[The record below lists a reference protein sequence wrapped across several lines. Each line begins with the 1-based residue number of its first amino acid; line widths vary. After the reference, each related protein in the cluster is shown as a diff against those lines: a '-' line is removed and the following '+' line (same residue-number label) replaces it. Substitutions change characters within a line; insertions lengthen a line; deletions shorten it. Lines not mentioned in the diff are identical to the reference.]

1 MTLLKIIEG
10 ILNKKNQINSLNYS
24 CRDNDLLKIIEGI
37 LNKKNQINFWTI
49 LAVIMILLKIIE
61 GILNKKNQ
69 INSLNYSCRD
79 NDSSQNYRRYL
90 KQKESDQ

>member
-10 ILNKKNQINSLNYS
+10 ILNKKNQINSLNNS
-24 CRDNDLLKIIEGI
+24 
-37 LNKKNQINFWTI
+37 LN
-49 LAVIMILLKIIE
+49 AVIMTLLKIIE